1 MKLTTQRA
9 FLGLAVALVVY
20 QAAVSV
26 GAALF
31 ADDSDRWFFVII
43 LAIGAV
49 IAVAG
54 LRLASQS
61 PIWSGVMIVVGLIP
75 SIIMFWMIVPPIIAL
90 WVAVYAVY
98 SGRKKQQELG
108 A

>member
-1 MKLTTQRA
+1 MKLTTQGA

-43 LAIGAV
+43 LATFILKEKLTTRRMIAVGLAFIGA
-49 IAVAG
+49 I
-54 LRLASQS
+54 L
-61 PIWSGVMIVVGLIP
+61 VG
-75 SIIMFWMIVPPIIAL
+75 
-90 WVAVYAVY
+90 
-98 SGRKKQQELG
+98 QT
-108 A
+108 